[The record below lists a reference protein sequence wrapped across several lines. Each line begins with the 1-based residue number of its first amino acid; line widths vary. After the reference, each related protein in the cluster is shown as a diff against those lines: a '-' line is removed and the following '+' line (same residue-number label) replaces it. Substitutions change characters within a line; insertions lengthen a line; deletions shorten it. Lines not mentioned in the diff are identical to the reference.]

1 MTVIADNSLI
11 LGAFEHEVT
20 KNGFGFV
27 GDAWWK
33 ALTNLPVLSSSTE
46 WTPGEL
52 VEFTDGRIGEFVM
65 LRPNGALVRVDGH
78 IVLVEEVNE

>member
-1 MTVIADNSLI
+1 MTVIADNSRVLA
-11 LGAFEHEVT
+11 AFQDEVE

-27 GDAWWK
+27 GDLWQQRV
-33 ALTNLPVLSSSTE
+33 NDLPILSSSTD

-65 LRPNGALVRVDGH
+65 LRPTGALVRVDGH
-78 IVLVEEVNE
+78 IVLVEEVDE